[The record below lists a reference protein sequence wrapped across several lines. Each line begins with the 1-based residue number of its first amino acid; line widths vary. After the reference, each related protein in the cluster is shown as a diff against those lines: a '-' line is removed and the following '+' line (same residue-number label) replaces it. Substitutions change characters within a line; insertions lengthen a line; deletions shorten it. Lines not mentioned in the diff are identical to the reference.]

1 MRFVML
7 LTGML
12 ASAAQAQDVSGGARA
27 VDGDTL
33 AMSGYRIRLMGIDAP
48 EKQQMCERKGVA
60 WACGAEA
67 SARLAEL
74 VAGQEVRCEGQG
86 QDHYGR
92 LVAICRTGGL
102 DVGRAMVEAGLAV
115 VRPNGAESYGTLEAQ
130 VRKAGWGL
138 WAGRFD
144 RPADWRAA
152 NKAEEPMPPPARKLT
167 AKPQVLREQV
177 YRGALGCTIKGNH
190 SWSGEW
196 IYHLPGTKHYAETRP
211 EAWFCTEREA
221 LAAGYR
227 RARND

>member
-1 MRFVML
+1 MRRLAWVLAL
-7 LTGML
+7 LPV
-12 ASAAQAQDVSGGARA
+12 AAAAQEVSGGARA

-48 EKQQMCERKGVA
+48 EKQQMCERKGA
-60 WACGAEA
+60 PWACGAEA
-67 SARLAEL
+67 SARMAEL
-74 VAGQEVRCEGQG
+74 VAGQEVRCEGRG
-86 QDHYGR
+86 QDRYGR
-92 LVAICRTGGL
+92 LVAICRAQGL

-115 VRPNGAESYGTLEAQ
+115 VLPNGAEAYGALEAQ

-138 WAGRFD
+138 WAGTFD
-144 RPADWRAA
+144 RPSDWRAGH
-152 NKAEEPMPPPARKLT
+152 KAEEPLPPAAPRI
-167 AKPQVLREQV
+167 AAQPAREQV

-196 IYHLPGTKHYAETRP
+196 IYHLPGTEHYAETRP

-227 RARND
+227 RARNR